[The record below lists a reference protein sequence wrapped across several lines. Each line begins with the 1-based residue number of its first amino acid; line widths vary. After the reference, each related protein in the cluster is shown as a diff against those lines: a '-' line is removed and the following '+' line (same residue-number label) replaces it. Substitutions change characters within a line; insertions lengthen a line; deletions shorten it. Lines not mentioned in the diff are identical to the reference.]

1 MSRLQLIQSSL
12 FFIYMSIFI
21 VILVIINRYSFKPLL
36 FLGTYDARWRVLIL
50 YVTSVFDLDLS
61 TVDNFELNV
70 VNCLS
75 NFLPAQTE

>member
-1 MSRLQLIQSSL
+1 MIKNYENLKLS
-12 FFIYMSIFI
+12 
-21 VILVIINRYSFKPLL
+21 L

-50 YVTSVFDLDLS
+50 YVTRVFDLDLK
-61 TVDNFELNV
+61 TVDDFELNV

>member
-1 MSRLQLIQSSL
+1 MFLKLLSYQIFYIKLT
-12 FFIYMSIFI
+12 FFNYYYFI
-21 VILVIINRYSFKPLL
+21 
-36 FLGTYDARWRVLIL
+36 GTYDARWRVLIL
-50 YVTSVFDLDLS
+50 YITRVFDLDIN